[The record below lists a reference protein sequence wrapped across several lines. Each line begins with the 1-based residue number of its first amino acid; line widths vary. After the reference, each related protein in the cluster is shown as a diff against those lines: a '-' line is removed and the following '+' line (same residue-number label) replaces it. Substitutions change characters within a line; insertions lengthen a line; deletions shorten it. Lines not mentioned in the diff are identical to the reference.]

1 MKKKLITSNKTRL
14 KDIKETV
21 LDTNYY
27 RSNIIQNTKRMRNNF
42 AELTA
47 VREQKFKVAKIKT
60 WLTKISK
67 QCAVAKCDL
76 KAKM

>member
-14 KDIKETV
+14 KDIKEIV
-21 LDTNYY
+21 LDTNFY
-27 RSNIIQNTKRMRNNF
+27 RSNIIQDNKRMRNDF

-47 VREQKFKVAKIKT
+47 VREQKFQVAKMKT

-67 QCAVAKCDL
+67 QCAVAKCEL
-76 KAKM
+76 KARI